1 MKKVIKKIF
10 MLFIIIVC
18 TSTILHLFVPFF
30 WGDYTQTTKIL
41 HYQKNYANYN
51 TLFFGGSLEYRH
63 IHPTVV
69 DATLKK
75 ENIQLKSFN
84 MGVDGHNIIQQL
96 RDVDGVLK
104 IKNQNLKYIFI
115 SLSSEPYFF
124 KPNRNTAKWISWH
137 NTKSYF
143 NAMSILPSLEDDW
156 KIKGRFM
163 FYYTMSY
170 IKNKLFFGIVSNLL
184 QSYKD
189 RADLDL
195 AYLGKNKDGFF
206 SYNEEEKLLLQDY
219 KWADEF
225 VLESNVVYKN
235 DKRKRDS
242 LTNSIAESFKNSSK
256 LQKVNKAELNVLLNL
271 VKKCN
276 KKGIDVYF
284 ILPPRARTSYNFLL
298 PLYNALPENRCIELA
313 NPLQYPEFY
322 DVRYG
327 YNFHHLN
334 LEGANLYSK
343 KLGEKIGQ
351 LFNKNI
357 SALQ

>member
-143 NAMSILPSLEDDW
+143 NAMSILPTLEDDW
-156 KIKGRFM
+156 TIKGRFM

-189 RADLDL
+189 ACKIKYSTILI
-195 AYLGKNKDGFF
+195 
-206 SYNEEEKLLLQDY
+206 KLTQI
-219 KWADEF
+219 
-225 VLESNVVYKN
+225 
-235 DKRKRDS
+235 S
-242 LTNSIAESFKNSSK
+242 L
-256 LQKVNKAELNVLLNL
+256 
-271 VKKCN
+271 
-276 KKGIDVYF
+276 
-284 ILPPRARTSYNFLL
+284 
-298 PLYNALPENRCIELA
+298 
-313 NPLQYPEFY
+313 
-322 DVRYG
+322 
-327 YNFHHLN
+327 
-334 LEGANLYSK
+334 
-343 KLGEKIGQ
+343 
-351 LFNKNI
+351 
-357 SALQ
+357 